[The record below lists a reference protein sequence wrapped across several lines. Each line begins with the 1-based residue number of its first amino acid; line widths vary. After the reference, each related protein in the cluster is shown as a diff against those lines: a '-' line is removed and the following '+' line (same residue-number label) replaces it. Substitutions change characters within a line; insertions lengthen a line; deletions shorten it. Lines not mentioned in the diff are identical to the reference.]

1 VYWSLLV
8 FHTKAEKPT
17 GTGTGIL
24 MHKKSFLPTKL
35 CAVCKR
41 PFVWRKKWAKNGIRL
56 NIVPSVVADNPK
68 RLLNYDY
75 PSTNFR

>member
-1 VYWSLLV
+1 MYWSLLV

-41 PFVWRKKWAKNGIRL
+41 PFVWRKKWAKQWDQVKYCSERCRRQ
-56 NIVPSVVADNPK
+56 PK
-68 RLLNYDY
+68 KAAEA
-75 PSTNFR
+75 